1 MAEQHEREDKYQ
13 VPTGWVLPELASV
26 LPADGVLETGTVRLS
41 SRYFDTA
48 DRSLLGHRVTVRS
61 RTGDTDTGWQLKLPA
76 GRGRTEVR
84 LPAGAGHDQVP
95 DELAALVVGLAD
107 GQPLRPVATLD
118 TTRAYTRIWAG
129 PELLAELADDQVT
142 ASIPGPSAAVVHW
155 REVEVELGPAGTEQT
170 LVEIGAVL
178 VAAGARPA
186 NSPSKLG
193 YALGT
198 APGRQA
204 PELYAGR
211 LGGLLWDYLD
221 QQAAVLAAG
230 DLALRRG
237 EQPIHDTRVACR
249 RYRSVLRVFADLF
262 EPEQVG
268 ALDAELSWF
277 ADLLGGVRDS
287 DVVRDLLAGAL
298 AELPAEVVY
307 GPIADLIERH
317 LQTKQQAALDRLVAA
332 MSGSRYLALRA
343 ELTRWHREPP
353 FTARARRPVG
363 KADRYLRAARR
374 QVRRRLHR
382 AGTDDH
388 LLHQARKAA
397 KRARYAAELAEPA
410 LGKPARRQ
418 RKAAKRLQT
427 RLGQH
432 QDAVTAAGVLLELA
446 RTVEGPG
453 AFTLGVLYERLR

>member
-13 VPTGWVLPELASV
+13 VPTDWVLPDLASV
-26 LPADGVLETGTVRLS
+26 LPADGAVEAGTVRLS

-48 DRSLLGHRVTVRS
+48 DRLLLSHRVTVRS
-61 RTGDTDTGWQLKLPA
+61 RTGDADTGWQLKLPA

-84 LPAGAGHDQVP
+84 LPPGANHDQVP
-95 DELAALVVGLAD
+95 DELAALVLGLAD

-118 TTRAYTRIWAG
+118 TTRGYTRIWAG

-142 ASIPGPSAAVVHW
+142 ASVPGPSAAVVHW

-170 LVEIGAVL
+170 LTEIGAVL

-186 NSPSKLG
+186 SSPSKLG
-193 YALGT
+193 YALG
-198 APGRQA
+198 APPGRLD
-204 PELYAGR
+204 PERMVGR

-221 QQAAVLAAG
+221 QQTAALAAG

-262 EPEQVG
+262 DPDQVA
-268 ALDAELSWF
+268 ALDAELTWF
-277 ADLLGGVRDS
+277 AELLGAVRDT
-287 DVVRDLLAGAL
+287 DVVRELLAGAV
-298 AELPAEVVY
+298 AELPSELVFGPVAE
-307 GPIADLIERH
+307 LIEGH
-317 LQTKQQAALDRLVAA
+317 LQAQQDAALDRLLAA

-343 ELTRWHREPP
+343 ELTRWHRQPP
-353 FTARARRPVG
+353 FTGRASQPVG
-363 KADRYLRAARR
+363 KADRYLRTSRR
-374 QVRRRLHR
+374 TVRRRLDK
-382 AGTDDH
+382 AGSDDH

-397 KRARYAAELAEPA
+397 KRLRYAAELAEPA
-410 LGKPARRQ
+410 LGKPARQQSKR
-418 RKAAKRLQT
+418 AKRLQT
-427 RLGQH
+427 ALGEH
-432 QDAVTAAGVLLELA
+432 QDAVTAAEVVRELA
-446 RTVEGPG
+446 GTVDGPS